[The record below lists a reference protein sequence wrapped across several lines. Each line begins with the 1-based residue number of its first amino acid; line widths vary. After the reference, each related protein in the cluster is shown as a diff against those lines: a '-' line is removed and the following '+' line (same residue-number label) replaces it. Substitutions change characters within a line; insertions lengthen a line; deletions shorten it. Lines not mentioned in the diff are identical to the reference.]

1 MTFDSFSTKDDVF
14 IADFYYIDFLLP
26 LSSFYHFYR
35 EWENNVQDKQKLDF
49 LAIPSLA
56 IFSGANG
63 GHVVNLVTVE
73 YRQLGQ
79 NVKQIK
85 VMNGGSV
92 QKQLN
97 INIIRLN
104 GYVIVIL
111 GTNLHA
117 QGELRSRLKVGL

>member
-1 MTFDSFSTKDDVF
+1 MSKGPGS
-14 IADFYYIDFLLP
+14 

-35 EWENNVQDKQKLDF
+35 EWENNVQDKLRLDF

-56 IFSGANG
+56 IFNGANG
-63 GHVVNLVTVE
+63 VHVVNLVIVE

-85 VMNGGSV
+85 AMNGGSV
-92 QKQLN
+92 QKQSN

-111 GTNLHA
+111 GTSLRA
-117 QGELRSRLKVGL
+117 QGK

>member
-1 MTFDSFSTKDDVF
+1 MTFKSFSTKDDVF
-14 IADFYYIDFLLP
+14 ITDFYYIDFLPP

-85 VMNGGSV
+85 AMNGESV
-92 QKQLN
+92 QKQMN
-97 INIIRLN
+97 INIILLN
-104 GYVIVIL
+104 GCVIVIPGINQL
-111 GTNLHA
+111 A
-117 QGELRSRLKVGL
+117 QGE